1 MGYYESLQEVAK
13 EIKIHSG
20 KILITGASGLIGST
34 MIETLLSANEKYE
47 GNNTIFALGR
57 NRDVLEKRFGNR
69 VEYLIQNIIDPISSQ
84 YDFDYIFHFASNA
97 DPVKYAIEPVETI
110 LTNII
115 GTKNVLEYCRSNKK
129 CRVIFSSSFEVYGRI
144 ENVEK
149 YSEEQIGILDFSI
162 LRNGYSESKRLS
174 EMLLRSYCDEYD
186 VDGIIARLS
195 SVYGPNMTST
205 DSKAHAQFI
214 RNGVSGEDIV
224 LKSKGEQKRSYTYV
238 LDAVSALLFLAI
250 KGTRGEAYNIANS
263 KSVSSIAEL
272 ASLVA
277 RIAGT
282 KVVHSI
288 PDSIEQKGFSKPQD
302 CILNIEKIEKLGWQ
316 GRVALDDGVSE
327 TIDSL
332 KCMMK
337 E

>member
-13 EIKIHSG
+13 EIKIHNG

-115 GTKNVLEYCRSNKK
+115 GTKTVLEYCRSNKK

-250 KGTRGEAYNIANS
+250 KGTRGEAYNIANR
-263 KSVSSIAEL
+263 KSVFSIAEV
-272 ASLVA
+272 ASIVA

-282 KVVHSI
+282 KVVYSI
-288 PDSIEQKGFSKPQD
+288 PDQIEQKGFSKPQD

-316 GRVALDDGVSE
+316 GRFALDDGVSE